1 MTKHK
6 FISTMRMKDTKY
18 KEKLERN
25 EINPVQR
32 IVRECG
38 INYEWLKK
46 LNRSIKWNEKL
57 RKRVWKGNSWIH
69 KIVDVRGLIKIR
81 NRLLED
87 QRLVEKWR
95 LTFVNDSLNPKQLS
109 EYFKCIQKVY
119 SDYEWSYFNVYKIP
133 KLGFIR
139 NIKAKDIME
148 ESDIVESENNDEDIG
163 LTWSEFEN

>member
-1 MTKHK
+1 
-6 FISTMRMKDTKY
+6 MKNSE
-18 KEKLERN
+18 KEF
-25 EINPVQR
+25 
-32 IVRECG
+32 
-38 INYEWLKK
+38 
-46 LNRSIKWNEKL
+46 EK
-57 RKRVWKGNSWIH
+57 VIIDIH

-95 LTFVNDSLNPKQLS
+95 LTFINDSLNPKQLS